1 MDVQFWIYIII
12 GVIWFL
18 AKLLKK
24 PEQPPEEAQETR
36 PTRRPASQTTT
47 EKPKP
52 LTFEEL
58 LREITEAKQ
67 PPRPVLQ
74 PAPPQ
79 RRYESFDDD
88 LHDEAQSLEEV
99 GRNDEEIF
107 KKYEEAK
114 SQVFQRSSLED
125 TLRLQ
130 DTVMDY
136 GKFKEFEVKKTR
148 KLSDDYLEI
157 FRNPEGLRQA
167 VVMSEILKRKF

>member
-12 GVIWFL
+12 GVIYFL
-18 AKLLKK
+18 TRLLKK
-24 PEQPPEEAQETR
+24 PEQPPEEAQDNR
-36 PTRRPASQTTT
+36 PKQRPPSQTTT
-47 EKPKP
+47 EWPKQ

-67 PPRPVLQ
+67 PPKPVMQ
-74 PAPPQ
+74 PVPQ
-79 RRYESFDDD
+79 RRFETFDDD
-88 LHDEAQSLEEV
+88 LQDEARSLEDISTNDDEV
-99 GRNDEEIF
+99 F

-130 DTVMDY
+130 DTVMDF
-136 GKFKEFEVKKTR
+136 GKFKEFEVKKTHN
-148 KLSDDYLEI
+148 LSDDYLRI
-157 FRNPEGLRQA
+157 FRNPAGLRQA

>member
-1 MDVQFWIYIII
+1 M
-12 GVIWFL
+12 

-24 PEQPPEEAQETR
+24 PEQPPEEAQDTR

-67 PPRPVLQ
+67 PPKPVLQ
-74 PAPPQ
+74 PAPQ

-99 GRNDEEIF
+99 GRNDDEVF

-130 DTVMDY
+130 DTVMDF
-136 GKFKEFEVKKTR
+136 GKFKEFEVRRSR
-148 KLSDDYLEI
+148 KLSDDYLKI

-167 VVMSEILKRKF
+167 VVISEILKRKF